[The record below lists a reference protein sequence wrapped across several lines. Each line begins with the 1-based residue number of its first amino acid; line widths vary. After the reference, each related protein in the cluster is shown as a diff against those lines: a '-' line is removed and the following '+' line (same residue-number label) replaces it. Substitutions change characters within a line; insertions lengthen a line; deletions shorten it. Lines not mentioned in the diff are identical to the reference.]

1 MLAHTQ
7 RDVHPQPRINES
19 DLKLFVF
26 LARKVIKLKL
36 LMWNDELRSVSV
48 HMIPKGLVAFF
59 PSSVRAQGHG
69 ISFHT

>member
-7 RDVHPQPRINES
+7 HDVQPQPGINES
-19 DLKLFVF
+19 GLKLFVF
-26 LARKVIKLKL
+26 LARKVIKLKF
-36 LMWNDELRSVSV
+36 LMLNDELRSVSV

-69 ISFHT
+69 ASFHP